1 MDSNSSRDAASWK
14 NDTYLL
20 CALNGTGGIVRPIS
34 LLRLL
39 LPDTPRGNVGRL
51 AAPADG
57 ENPSTDG
64 RRINATI
71 ATAQAAHALVAVQVM
86 TPLLRS
92 WTLLILERLQ
102 TGALGNGKGG
112 GTGTMPTDVF
122 SGSLTAIEMGAAAG
136 CGPGQPDR
144 PCIFKLRSRLT
155 TASQH

>member
-34 LLRLL
+34 LLRLP

-57 ENPSTDG
+57 ENPSSDG

-71 ATAQAAHALVAVQVM
+71 ATAQAAHALVVVQVM
-86 TPLLRS
+86 MLLLRS

-102 TGALGNGKGG
+102 WTL
-112 GTGTMPTDVF
+112 
-122 SGSLTAIEMGAAAG
+122 
-136 CGPGQPDR
+136 
-144 PCIFKLRSRLT
+144 
-155 TASQH
+155 